1 MSVPD
6 QQRQNPDVHR
16 IFAVLADIRHR
27 AFRAM
32 PDSCAAA
39 KRGLIDHLDSAGE
52 PRRWA

>member
-27 AFRAM
+27 VFRAM
-32 PDSCAAA
+32 RTRAPQQREA
-39 KRGLIDHLDSAGE
+39 LLDHLDSAGE